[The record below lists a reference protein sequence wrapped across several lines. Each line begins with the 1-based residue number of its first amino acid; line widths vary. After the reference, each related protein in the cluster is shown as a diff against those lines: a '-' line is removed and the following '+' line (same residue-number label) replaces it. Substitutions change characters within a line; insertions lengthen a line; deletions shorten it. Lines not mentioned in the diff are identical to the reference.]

1 MSSVSSVEKPN
12 ESHDDINAP
21 VSDDGALQ
29 QQQQQADDIVPAA
42 PKTTYLFAAFTCIL
56 IAFGGFVFGW
66 DTGTISGFVN
76 MPDFVNRYGQISS
89 EGQKYLSKSR
99 TGLMLSIFNIG
110 CAIGGV
116 TLGKTGD
123 MYGRKK
129 GLMMTMIVYIVGI
142 IIQIAAVKSWVQYF
156 IGRIIAGIAV
166 GSIGV
171 LAPMFIS
178 ETSPKAIRGT
188 LVSCYQ
194 LMITGG
200 IFLGYCTT
208 YGTYHHYGDS
218 RQWRIPLGLS
228 FAWALFMIF
237 GMTFTPESPRY
248 LVEND
253 RIEEAKQSLAKNN
266 KQDVNSEF
274 VIHEVNILAD
284 AIEFE
289 KSAGNATWGEL
300 FTGKPKI
307 FYRLLVG
314 IVLQTLQQLT
324 GINYFFYYGT
334 TIFKAVGLD
343 DSFETSI
350 VFGVINFASTFL
362 ALWVV
367 DRFGRRMTLMAGS
380 FGMLVTLVIF
390 ASIGVKDLYVD
401 GYGSEARKPV
411 GNAMIFLVCL
421 FIFFFAQTW
430 GACVYVVVSETYPLR
445 IRAKGM
451 AIANCAN
458 WIWGFLIGFFTPF
471 ITGAIH
477 FAYGY
482 VFFGC
487 VVFSLVFVFAFVPE
501 TKGLSLEDVDE
512 LYRNYTPGLAFM
524 KKFSNAAAEKA
535 ALEKEAE
542 DELAMS
548 KNA

>member
-1 MSSVSSVEKPN
+1 MSSISSAEK
-12 ESHDDINAP
+12 INASHHDENSP
-21 VSDDGALQ
+21 SNDNFEESNNAEL
-29 QQQQQADDIVPAA
+29 VPKAS
-42 PKTTYLFAAFTCIL
+42 KTTYLFAAFACIM

-76 MPDFVNRYGQISS
+76 MPDFVHRYGQINS
-89 EGQKYLSKSR
+89 EGEKYLSKSR

-129 GLMMTMIVYIVGI
+129 GLMMTMVVYMVGI

-166 GSIGV
+166 GSISV

-178 ETSPKAIRGT
+178 ETSPKAIRGA

-208 YGTYHHYGDS
+208 YGTYHNYGDS

-228 FAWALFMIF
+228 FAWALFMIL
-237 GMTFTPESPRY
+237 GMVFTPESPRF
-248 LVEND
+248 LIEHD
-253 RIEEAKQSLAKNN
+253 RIDEAKQAISKTN
-266 KQDVNSEF
+266 KQDVNSAF
-274 VIHEVNILAD
+274 VINEVNILSE
-284 AIEFE
+284 AIEIE
-289 KSAGNATWGEL
+289 KAAGTATWGEL
-300 FTGKPKI
+300 FTGKPKL
-307 FYRLLVG
+307 FYRLVVG
-314 IVLQTLQQLT
+314 IVLQSLQQLT
-324 GINYFFYYGT
+324 GNNYFFYYGN

-350 VFGVINFASTFL
+350 VFGIINFASTFL
-362 ALWVV
+362 SLAVV
-367 DRFGRRMTLMAGS
+367 DRFGRRKTLMGGS
-380 FGMLVTLVIF
+380 TGMLVTLVIF

-421 FIFFFAQTW
+421 FIFFFAITW
-430 GACVYVVVSETYPLR
+430 GPCVFVVVSETYPLR
-445 IRAKGM
+445 IRSKGM
-451 AIANCAN
+451 AIATGAN

-524 KKFSNAAAEKA
+524 KNFSKASAEAVAAEEA
-535 ALEKEAE
+535 EEKE
-542 DELAMS
+542 LQMS
-548 KNA
+548 NHV